1 MCWGFVVEDFGIELV
16 LEAEAECGECPVWDA
31 RRQKLLWVDIPR
43 GLVHIYDPVTGSDR
57 VFDLGQPVGSLARR
71 AGGGMIVALA
81 EGFGFFDEE
90 SGELDII
97 APVETAGQNGLM
109 NDGKCDARGRFWAGT
124 ATEPPEE
131 RVSALYQLD
140 TDLSVEKVLEGVTL
154 SNGMGWSLDRALMY
168 YIDSTTG
175 GVDVF
180 DYDPDSGRLGNRRR
194 PVPIAPELGM
204 PDGMTVD
211 AEGHLWVAIY
221 GGSAVHRYSPRGE
234 LEAVVH
240 LPVTQVTSCAFGGES
255 LEDLYVTTARENFSE
270 AQARQEPQAGGLFR
284 CRPGIRGVLPA
295 EFQG

>member
-1 MCWGFVVEDFGIELV
+1 VENFGVELM
-16 LEAEAECGECPVWDA
+16 LAAEAECGECPVWDV
-31 RRQKLLWVDIPR
+31 RKKELLWVDIPR
-43 GLVHIYDPVTGSDR
+43 GLVHIYDPVANADR
-57 VFDLGQPVGSLARR
+57 VFDLGQPVGSVARR
-71 AGGGMIVALA
+71 ASGGMVVALA

-90 SGELDII
+90 SGRSEIV
-97 APVETAGQNGLM
+97 APVETAGPNGLM

-131 RVSALYQLD
+131 GVSALYRLD
-140 TDLSVEKVLEGVTL
+140 IDLSVERVLGGVTL
-154 SNGMGWSLDRALMY
+154 SNGMGWSLDERLMY

-175 GVDVF
+175 GVDAF
-180 DYDPDSGRLGNRRR
+180 DYDPDSGRLGERRR
-194 PVPIAPELGM
+194 LITIAPELGM

-221 GGSAVHRYSPRGE
+221 GGSAVHRSSPHGE

-240 LPVTQVTSCAFGGES
+240 LPVTQVTSCAFGGET
-255 LEDLYVTTARENFSE
+255 LEDLYVTTARENFSV
-270 AQARQEPQAGGLFR
+270 AQAHQEPHAGGLFR